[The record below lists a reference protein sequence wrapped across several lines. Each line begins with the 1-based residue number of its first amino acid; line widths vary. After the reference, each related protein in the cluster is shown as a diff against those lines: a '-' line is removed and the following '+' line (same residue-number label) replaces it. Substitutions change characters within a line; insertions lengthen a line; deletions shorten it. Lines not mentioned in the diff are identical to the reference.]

1 MKTLITFL
9 LLVHG
14 GLAMAQT
21 KISGSVKEHK
31 ADALPGVNVFI
42 KGTYDGATTKGDGS
56 FSFKTDEVGE
66 QIVVI
71 QFVGF
76 KTQEHS
82 VLLSGEPIE
91 IHTALKEAIDQLNA
105 VTITA
110 GSLEASDEKK
120 AVMMR
125 PLDIYTT
132 PSANG
137 DFIGAFQTLPGTS
150 SVGNDGRL
158 FVRGGDASE
167 TAIFIDGLR
176 VGNAFGTT
184 ANNVPTRTRFS
195 PNLFKGSFFSTG
207 GYSAEYG
214 QALSSALALS
224 TVDMPA
230 RNQGD
235 LSIMSVGGGFMQSLV
250 SENMKSSITASAN
263 YFNLSPY
270 QSLIRQNFDWEKAPN
285 GYDITL
291 NGRQKIGKN
300 GLLKSYMHKEA
311 SGMKLW
317 QPIPG
322 MPGRGVL
329 IGINNDYHFAQA
341 NYRHVGEKGW
351 SFVGGLSY
359 SNNQDE
365 LDFDTLQIRQRNQ
378 LMHAKAMAIKDFS
391 DAISVK
397 FGTESFLSSFDDV
410 LVNENLSR
418 DFMDWQQHFFV
429 ESDYYLSNQLVLRA
443 GLRSGYSSLNTAHW
457 LDPRASLSYKFKH
470 EGQVSLAYG
479 QFHQLPEERFRVI
492 ENKLEN
498 SKATHYVLNYFL
510 NKNGRTFR
518 AEAFLKEYKHL
529 LLFDGLLFN
538 PSNLRMQGN
547 GYAQGA
553 DFFYRDRKSIK
564 NADFWVTYSFVDS
577 KRSFHEFHSPVQPG
591 FAPMHNG
598 SVVMKYFI
606 TKIQSQLGAS
616 FIINDGYPY
625 TNPNEGG
632 LQNSKTRSFQDLSL
646 NWSYLPKPNLI
657 VHLSCS
663 NVLGRD
669 NVFGYQYATS
679 ANEIGAMESMPIR
692 QGAPRFLFL
701 GVFLTLSKV
710 KSANQLN
717 NL

>member
-1 MKTLITFL
+1 MNRLITFL
-9 LLVHG
+9 LFIHG
-14 GLAMAQT
+14 SLAIAQT
-21 KISGSVKEHK
+21 QISGTVNAQK
-31 ADALPGVNVFI
+31 AEALPGVNVFI
-42 KGTYDGATTKGDGS
+42 KGTYDGATSKSDGR

-66 QIVVI
+66 HTLVF
-71 QFVGF
+71 QFVGY

-82 VLLSGEPIE
+82 VNLSGEAIE
-91 IHTALKEAIDQLNA
+91 INAQMKEAIDQLKA

-110 GSLEASDEKK
+110 GSLEASDVKK

-150 SVGNDGRL
+150 AVGNDGRL

-235 LSIMSVGGGFMQSLV
+235 LSLMSVGGGYMQSLV
-250 SENMKSSITASAN
+250 SKNHRSSISASVN
-263 YFNLSPY
+263 YFDLSPY
-270 QSLIRQNFDWEKAPN
+270 QSLIKQNFDWERAPH

-300 GLLKSYMHKEA
+300 GLLKSYLHKEA

-317 QPIPG
+317 QP
-322 MPGRGVL
+322 MPGSSDRGML
-329 IGINNDYHFAQA
+329 IGINNDYHFAQS
-341 NYRHVGEKGW
+341 NYRHIGENGW
-351 SFVGGLSY
+351 SFNTGLSY

-365 LDFDTLQIRQRNQ
+365 FKFDGLQVRQTNQ
-378 LMHAKAMAIKDFS
+378 LMHAKAMAVKDFT
-391 DAISVK
+391 DAFSVK
-397 FGTESFLSSFDDV
+397 FGTESFLSTFDDV
-410 LVNENLSR
+410 LVLEDFHR
-418 DFMDWQQHFFV
+418 DFSDWQQHFFF

-443 GLRSGYSSLNTAHW
+443 GLRSGYSSLSTEHW

-470 EGQVSLAYG
+470 EGQISLAYG

-492 ENKLEN
+492 ENELEN

-518 AEAFLKEYKHL
+518 AEAFYKAYEQL

-547 GYAQGA
+547 GFAQGA
-553 DFFYRDRKSIK
+553 DFFYRDRKSLK
-564 NADFWVTYSFVDS
+564 NTDFWVTYSFVDS
-577 KRSFHEFHSPVQPG
+577 KRSFHEFHSQVQPG
-591 FAPMHNG
+591 FAPRHNG
-598 SVVMKYFI
+598 SVVVKYFI
-606 TKIQSQLGAS
+606 TKLQSQVGAA

-625 TNPNEGG
+625 TNPNEAGM
-632 LQNSKTRSFQDLSL
+632 QNSKTKSFQDLSL

-657 VHLSCS
+657 IHLSCS

-669 NVFGYQYATS
+669 NVFGYQYAI
-679 ANEIGAMESMPIR
+679 APNEAGLMDGLPIR

-701 GVFLTLSKV
+701 GVFLTLSKD
-710 KSANQLN
+710 KNANQLN